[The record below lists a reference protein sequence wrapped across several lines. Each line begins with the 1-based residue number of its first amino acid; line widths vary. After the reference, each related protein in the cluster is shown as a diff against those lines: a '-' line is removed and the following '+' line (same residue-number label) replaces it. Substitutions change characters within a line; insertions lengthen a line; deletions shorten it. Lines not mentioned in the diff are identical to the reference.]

1 MIKLALIGHPLS
13 HSLSKVIH
21 EAAMRDLHIIGTY
34 DLLDTEPENL
44 INQVKYLKSQNYLGF
59 NVTIPH
65 KVPIS
70 LFLDKVDNNADI
82 ALCANTVKIDSD
94 KNFYGY
100 NTDIYGFQAALD
112 SKNKTN
118 LHDKKAA
125 IIGAG
130 GAARAVLISLGQ
142 LGYRNIDIYVRNI
155 INASKMVN
163 QIRSHFKDISFNLI
177 QIENMNTLNDVQLLV
192 NCTPVGMRNNSMD
205 ISPVKFNILSSLPKN
220 SIVYDLIYNPYKTV
234 LLKEA
239 QNLGL
244 KTINGLDMLIYQA
257 QKAFEIWTGEI
268 PDFKIMKIAAL
279 ESMLENNI

>member
-257 QKAFEIWTGEI
+257 QKAFEIWTGKI